1 MCVTETNRKKQLLF
15 GSFTTKESSDRDSF
29 CRYSCNCIVLRGHC
43 AAVSLNIAVTADME
57 EFIKDYITEAN
68 REIELFNRQLE
79 LQGQPDL
86 FDP

>member
-1 MCVTETNRKKQLLF
+1 MLQRVTVTLWIF
-15 GSFTTKESSDRDSF
+15 WTKESSDHDSF
-29 CRYSCNCIVLRGHC
+29 CRYSYSFIVLCGHC
-43 AAVSLNIAVTADME
+43 VAVSLNIAVTADME

-68 REIELFNRQLE
+68 KDIELFNRQLE